1 MFALRNRGGSEAVE
15 ALGASF
21 AAQSALL
28 KHEVGCCAVLCCAV
42 RRFGVLCCVVGVR
55 RRLLSGTPAGAC
67 VGVPSL
73 RGADCAT
80 PRQAW
85 HAAALPC
92 CSKCWPALSQRV
104 SPPLFRWRTCWAGF
118 RMHTPVPRPS

>member
-73 RGADCAT
+73 RWADCDT
-80 PRQAW
+80 PASLAHHCTSLLLEMLASSQ
-85 HAAALPC
+85 
-92 CSKCWPALSQRV
+92 PAL
-104 SPPLFRWRTCWAGF
+104 FT
-118 RMHTPVPRPS
+118 TPVQVAYVLGQMQDAHAVATLK